1 MLPGLSSIRHSDGS
15 DWLSGCP
22 IERGKGTDLLALRKA
37 VPPFFACLQP
47 LKGPKMC
54 PEGQLAPKLER
65 CEAAIWFNPSLQKWN
80 AQAINPI
87 YSGRKPVTRARWSRD
102 HRPRV
107 TRPPPAGHA
116 TRARGSLRISLE
128 KSGKSLEESGK
139 SLEESGKFLEKTG
152 LEYKPTHK
160 KATNAWGGWTSL
172 HSWQLITISV
182 LLLVLLGNTE
192 STGSCELSVG
202 CVTRLP
208 PGRAG
213 SAYPSRPSRGRR

>member
-15 DWLSGCP
+15 DWLSSCP

-37 VPPFFACLQP
+37 VPPFFFFLQP

-87 YSGRKPVTRARWSRD
+87 FSGRKPATRARWSRD
-102 HRPRV
+102 HRPLV

-116 TRARGSLRISLE
+116 TSARGSLRISLE
-128 KSGKSLEESGK
+128 KSGKSLEKSGK
-139 SLEESGKFLEKTG
+139 SLENTGKSLEKSG
-152 LEYKPTHK
+152 IEYKPTHK
-160 KATNAWGGWTSL
+160 KATNAWGFWPLL
-172 HSWQLITISV
+172 HSWQLITISE
-182 LLLVLLGNTE
+182 LLLVLLRNTE
-192 STGSCELSVG
+192 STEGCELSVG